1 MGKEN
6 KSKKYR
12 ITSDSM
18 GEMQVP
24 PTALYGAQTQRA
36 VENFPISGIKFNY
49 DFITAVVIIKRSAAI
64 VNLKLKLINK
74 IRSDAIVKACDKLLA
89 EKPKNQF
96 PIDIFQTG
104 SGTSTNMNVNEVL
117 ASIANTFIK
126 DKTNSIHPN
135 DHINMGQ
142 SSNDVIPTAIHISSL
157 IAVEKDLIPSLIKLE
172 SALSVKV
179 KDFNKILKNWKN
191 SFARCYSNDIRSR
204 IFRISIDY

>member
-1 MGKEN
+1 MVKDN

-18 GEMQVP
+18 GEMKVP
-24 PTALYGAQTQRA
+24 STALYGAQTQRA
-36 VENFPISGIKFNY
+36 VNNFPISGIKFNY
-49 DFITAVVIIKRSAAI
+49 DFISAVVIIKRSAAL

-74 IRSDAIVKACDKLLA
+74 TRSDAIVKACDKLLA

-126 DKTNSIHPN
+126 DKKNLIHPN
-135 DHINMGQ
+135 DHINMG
-142 SSNDVIPTAIHISSL
+142 
-157 IAVEKDLIPSLIKLE
+157 
-172 SALSVKV
+172 
-179 KDFNKILKNWKN
+179 
-191 SFARCYSNDIRSR
+191 
-204 IFRISIDY
+204 